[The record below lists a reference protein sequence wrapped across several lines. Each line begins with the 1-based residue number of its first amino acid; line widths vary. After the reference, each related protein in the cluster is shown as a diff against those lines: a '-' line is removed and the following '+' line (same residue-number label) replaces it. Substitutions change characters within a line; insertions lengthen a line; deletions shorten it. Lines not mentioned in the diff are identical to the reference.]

1 VTKKLKLYYF
11 APHPVPYHTGI
22 YQELAKVKNI
32 DFKVIYESD
41 IGLKPISVKEFKT
54 EIKWDIDLL
63 KGYSYN
69 FLKNYSLNPM
79 GGFFSKV
86 NFGIFHKFFHDKPN
100 IVTFNG
106 YVCFSDFLI
115 MLLATLTRTKVIFR
129 GEAVL
134 RGVENNKSLKQ
145 KIKSVFL
152 TGWLKRCDVV
162 MYSCT
167 RNKEYWEFYKVI
179 NEKLFAIPC
188 AVNNDFFQLEREKY
202 IGKENQIKHEL
213 GVKNNDLVILFS
225 ARFSTRKRP
234 LDLLKALTQIDCKN
248 IVVLFVGDGPEK
260 EIMEEF
266 SDKNNIKTVFTGFK
280 NQTKISK
287 YYAISDISMVISDYD
302 PSPKA
307 MNEAM
312 NFEMPIIVTDIV
324 GTAYD
329 LVQDGENGFIV
340 KVGNI
345 QEIAKKIEFFNKNR
359 DAIKTMGRKSFDIVQ
374 RWSFKEDIK
383 GILNALNY
391 LIDKGKK

>member
-1 VTKKLKLYYF
+1 MTKKLKLYYF
-11 APHPVPYHTGI
+11 APHPVQYHTGI
-22 YQELAKVKNI
+22 YQGLAKVKNI
-32 DFKVIYESD
+32 DFKVMYESD
-41 IGLKPISVKEFKT
+41 IGLKPIFVKEFKK
-54 EIKWDIDLL
+54 EIEWDIDLL
-63 KGYSYN
+63 GGYPHE
-69 FLKNYSLNPM
+69 FLTNYSLNPM
-79 GGFFSKV
+79 GGFFSRV
-86 NFGIFHKFFHDKPN
+86 NFGILNKFFNDKPDVV
-100 IVTFNG
+100 IFNG
-106 YVCFSDFLI
+106 YICFSDWLI
-115 MLLATLTRTKVIFR
+115 MALAKLTKTRIIFR

-167 RNKEYWEFYKVI
+167 GNKKYWEFYKVI
-179 NEKLFAIPC
+179 NEKLFPIPC

-248 IVVLFVGDGPEK
+248 IVVLFVGDGLER

-280 NQTKISK
+280 NQTEISK
-287 YYAISDISMVISDYD
+287 YYAIADIDIVISDYD

-312 NFEMPIIVTDIV
+312 NFEMPIIVTDVV
-324 GTAYD
+324 GTAHD
-329 LVQDGENGFIV
+329 LVKDGENGFIV
-340 KVGNI
+340 KVGDI
-345 QEIAKKIEFFNKNR
+345 DEIAKKIDYFNKNR
-359 DAIKTMGRKSFDIVQ
+359 DAIKTMGKKSFDIVQ
-374 RWSFKEDIK
+374 KWNYKEDVK
-383 GILNALNY
+383 GILNAFDY
-391 LIDKGKK
+391 VMMDKK